1 MPIRFTDELREAAAA
16 WEGVV
21 RHRFGTE
28 LASGIIDQR
37 VMVRYLTQAR
47 IPRPAIGDAHA
58 HPRPSERHA
67 HTSQDLLFIDDLVVL
82 FASMIAK
89 APTLAD
95 RIPACQARLLP
106 RGP

>member
-1 MPIRFTDELREAAAA
+1 MPIRFTDALREAAKA

-28 LASGIIDQR
+28 LASGIIDQH

-47 IPRPAIGDAHA
+47 IPRPAIGDTHA

-67 HTSQDLLFIDDLVVL
+67 RHTPL
-82 FASMIAK
+82 
-89 APTLAD
+89 
-95 RIPACQARLLP
+95 RICSSSTISWSSSPP
-106 RGP
+106 